1 MKKLKII
8 IDILLFIITI
18 ALFNIGI
25 IGNLMHEILGITLAI
40 LIIIHILLNFKWIKQ
55 VTKNFKKTN
64 TKTKIMYIVDI
75 FIMIIYLGAIIC
87 GILVGNEIF
96 NFHMSSSLGF
106 VLTHLILGRLAI
118 ITMFIHLGLHLDRIF
133 RKVKNEKLKKAIYIV
148 YTFIVIGIAIYFIYT
163 LTHSFQWMYAFGNS
177 NWKNIKIKKERLE
190 DE

>member
-18 ALFNIGI
+18 ALFNIGQ
-25 IGNLMHEILGITLAI
+25 IGNLMHEILGIALAI

-64 TKTKIMYIVDI
+64 TKTKIMYIIDI
-75 FIMIIYLGAIIC
+75 LIMIIYLGTIIC
-87 GILVGNEIF
+87 GILIANEVF
-96 NFHMSSSLGF
+96 NFHMSSSLGL

-133 RKVKNEKLKKAIYIV
+133 KKVKNEKFKKAIYII
-148 YTFIVIGIAIYFIYT
+148 YIFIAIGITVYFIYT
-163 LTHSFQWMYAFGNS
+163 LTHSFQWLYAFGNS
-177 NWKNIKIKKERLE
+177 NW
-190 DE
+190 

>member
-1 MKKLKII
+1 MKKFKII

-18 ALFNIGI
+18 ALFNIGL
-25 IGNLMHEILGITLAI
+25 IGNLMHEIFGTAMAI
-40 LIIIHILLNFKWIKQ
+40 LIIIHIILNFKWIRQ

-87 GILVGNEIF
+87 GILIANEIF
-96 NFHMSSSLGF
+96 NFHMSSSLGL

-133 RKVKNEKLKKAIYIV
+133 KKIKNEKLRKLIYVV
-148 YTFIVIGIAIYFIYT
+148 YIFIVVGIAIYFIYT
-163 LTHSFQWMYAFGNS
+163 LTHSFQWLYAFGKN
-177 NWKNIKIKKERLE
+177 NW
-190 DE
+190 